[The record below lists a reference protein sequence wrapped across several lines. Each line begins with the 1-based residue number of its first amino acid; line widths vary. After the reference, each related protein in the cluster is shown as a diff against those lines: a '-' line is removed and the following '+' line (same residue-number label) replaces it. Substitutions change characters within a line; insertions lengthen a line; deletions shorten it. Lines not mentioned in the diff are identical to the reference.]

1 MLSCPSERGAWGDH
15 RSIRAWNHRD
25 AGRPGDPPCFDL
37 VTHGRDRFRGR
48 TDEDDARTSARSSEI
63 GILGEESVTG
73 MDGVGVGPAGD
84 LDDGGNIEVGDR
96 RRGGDSPRLIGESRV
111 HGLVLAIA
119 IDSNRANTE
128 FVSGA
133 DHPHGDLAAISD
145 EQRSDGRLQ
154 GGSIGHAGDDSRG
167 RRCPVRGAV
176 GIYPFPGTRRV
187 AEHLH
192 SVQDALRTVAG
203 WGGQRPGMVLH
214 AADMR
219 REYSLA
225 GLNESDLDADPFR
238 QFGQWFVEAQAA
250 EVPEPNAM
258 VLATA
263 SADGE
268 PAARIV
274 LLKGFDERGF
284 LFYSNYESPK
294 GRALAQNPRAALTFY
309 WAQLERQVRIS
320 GRAERISRDESRVYF
335 DSRPVGSRIAASLS
349 RQSEVIS
356 GREQLAAEFRRLA
369 AQYDDD
375 AIPLPEY
382 WGGYRVVPDWIEFW
396 QGRPSRL
403 HDRLRYRREGDGWV
417 IERLSP

>member
-1 MLSCPSERGAWGDH
+1 
-15 RSIRAWNHRD
+15 
-25 AGRPGDPPCFDL
+25 
-37 VTHGRDRFRGR
+37 
-48 TDEDDARTSARSSEI
+48 
-63 GILGEESVTG
+63 
-73 MDGVGVGPAGD
+73 
-84 LDDGGNIEVGDR
+84 
-96 RRGGDSPRLIGESRV
+96 
-111 HGLVLAIA
+111 
-119 IDSNRANTE
+119 
-128 FVSGA
+128 
-133 DHPHGDLAAISD
+133 
-145 EQRSDGRLQ
+145 
-154 GGSIGHAGDDSRG
+154 
-167 RRCPVRGAV
+167 
-176 GIYPFPGTRRV
+176 
-187 AEHLH
+187 
-192 SVQDALRTVAG
+192 
-203 WGGQRPGMVLH
+203 MVLH

-225 GLNESDLDADPFR
+225 GLNETDLDPDPIH

-263 SADGE
+263 SPDGE

-294 GRALAQNPRAALTFY
+294 GRDLAQNPRAALTFY
-309 WAQLERQVRIS
+309 WPQLERQVRIS
-320 GRAERISRDESRVYF
+320 GVAARISRDESRVYF

-349 RQSEVIS
+349 HQSEVIS

-369 AQYDDD
+369 EQFGDA

-382 WGGYRVVPDWIEFW
+382 WGGYRVTPEWIEFW

-403 HDRLRYRREGDGWV
+403 HDRLRYRREGECWV